1 MKRPASPNLLRL
13 LPLIVVLFL
22 ACAAPLRAHDTYEVT
37 MTATIRPATM
47 DLVLTFAGATALR
60 LTDAPPLRAP
70 LTPEHFAALRPKL
83 TAAASE
89 LFALTSA
96 QKTLALR
103 TTALRLTEENDIEF
117 TLTYPRPAAGPLQFR
132 PAFLARL
139 GEGYGGLLE
148 VADTAGHHLGWEM
161 ILSEKDAPTVT
172 VPPAPAP

>member
-1 MKRPASPNLLRL
+1 MNHPASPHLLRILVAL
-13 LPLIVVLFL
+13 LL
-22 ACAAPLRAHDTYEVT
+22 ACATSLRAHDTYEVT

-70 LTPEHFAALRPKL
+70 LTPEQFTALRPKL
-83 TAAASE
+83 TAVAAE

-96 QKTLALR
+96 QKLLALR
-103 TTALRLTEENDIEF
+103 TTTLRLTEENDIEF
-117 TLTYPRPAAGPLQFR
+117 TLTYPRPAAGPLKFR

-148 VADTAGHHLGWEM
+148 VADTAGHHLVWEM
-161 ILSEKDAPTVT
+161 ILSEKDTPMVT
-172 VPPAPAP
+172 VPPVPTP